1 MTITSRKFFRAVP
14 APPGIGCPFL
24 VASRLPADL
33 GSVSTG
39 EGASDWGL
47 GSGGW
52 VQGCDGGCKVRSLGM
67 DSIRTGVS
75 RR

>member
-1 MTITSRKFFRAVP
+1 M
-14 APPGIGCPFL
+14 
-24 VASRLPADL
+24 ASRLPADL

-52 VQGCDGGCKVRSLGM
+52 VQGCDGGCDGEVTGDGFPQNWGCLSGSDGQVLR
-67 DSIRTGVS
+67 GVS
-75 RR
+75 YESW

>member
-1 MTITSRKFFRAVP
+1 MTITSWKFFRAVS
-14 APPGIGCPFL
+14 APPGVGCPFL

-47 GSGGW
+47 GSGEW
-52 VQGCDGGCKVRSLGM
+52 MQGCDGGCKVRSLGV
-67 DSIRTGVS
+67 DSLRTGVS
-75 RR
+75 QR